1 MFRSPAVHHPY
12 QHRNGGVRPGH
23 DSLPEETRRRTE
35 RVPAGVLVALPAGES
50 HPTGIK
56 VSIGLRSHD
65 MEEAYH
71 RRGYE
76 TVEAAVGGGQPR
88 GQALWGRRTLRSG
101 ARRTESTNATRDR
114 NLLVITDCSNA
125 FGAVERPAVLAEVA
139 SFVPALTPF
148 VAKCYGTRPADVFF
162 RMDSAESRTIP
173 CSSGVQQGDRMGLAI
188 FCF

>member
-1 MFRSPAVHHPY
+1 
-12 QHRNGGVRPGH
+12 
-23 DSLPEETRRRTE
+23 
-35 RVPAGVLVALPAGES
+35 
-50 HPTGIK
+50 
-56 VSIGLRSHD
+56 

-148 VAKCYGTRPADVFF
+148 VAKCYGTRPVGVFF
-162 RMDSAESRTIP
+162 RLVSGEPERSLAQAVFNKETPWGRQ
-173 CSSGVQQGDRMGLAI
+173 CSVLLCVQG
-188 FCF
+188 